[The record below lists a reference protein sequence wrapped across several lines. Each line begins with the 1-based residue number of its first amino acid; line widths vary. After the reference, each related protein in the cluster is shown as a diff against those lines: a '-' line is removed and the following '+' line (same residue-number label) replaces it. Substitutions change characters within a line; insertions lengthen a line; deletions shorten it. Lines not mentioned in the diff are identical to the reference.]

1 MHHLCHELLGWSAQ
15 AQEISGLW
23 AEYEAA
29 ATPEALLVKDF
40 DKFEMIMQ
48 ALEYEKC
55 KALSSFFCCHPSTCS
70 FSSLTLNTF
79 FSQ

>member
-29 ATPEALLVKDF
+29 DTPEALLVKDF

-55 KALSSFFCCHPSTCS
+55 KSLQILIQISLCSSLLST
-70 FSSLTLNTF
+70 FSSG
-79 FSQ
+79 SIS

>member
-1 MHHLCHELLGWSAQ
+1 MHHLCHELLGWNAQ

-29 ATPEALLVKDF
+29 DTPEALLVKDF

-55 KALSSFFCCHPSTCS
+55 KIRL
-70 FSSLTLNTF
+70 LL
-79 FSQ
+79 

>member
-1 MHHLCHELLGWSAQ
+1 MHHLCHDLLGWSEQ

-23 AEYEAA
+23 EEYEAA
-29 ATPEALLVKDF
+29 STPEALLVKDF

-55 KALSSFFCCHPSTCS
+55 EFKNAKI
-70 FSSLTLNTF
+70 
-79 FSQ
+79 

>member
-1 MHHLCHELLGWSAQ
+1 MHHLCHELLGWSEQ
-15 AQEISGLW
+15 AQEISELW

-29 ATPEALLVKDF
+29 SSPEALLVKDF

-55 KALSSFFCCHPSTCS
+55 KLDIPRFVSC
-70 FSSLTLNTF
+70 N
-79 FSQ
+79 

>member
-1 MHHLCHELLGWSAQ
+1 MHHLCHELLGWSEQ

-23 AEYEAA
+23 EEYEDAS
-29 ATPEALLVKDF
+29 TPEALLVKDF

-55 KALSSFFCCHPSTCS
+55 KLPHNTSKCYFETVCRELWFF
-70 FSSLTLNTF
+70 
-79 FSQ
+79 